1 MGILE
6 ELMHL
11 SMGKVSN
18 TDSAVVERMMIPFGP
33 SFSISSLV
41 LSSQRYEGVFVP
53 QDGYGYR

>member
-1 MGILE
+1 
-6 ELMHL
+6 MHL